1 MHEAALALSLLS
13 IVLKEAETVG
23 ANRVLSIT
31 VQAGEYAA
39 INEYALTFAWE
50 IAAKGTA
57 AAGAQLLLQAYPGSR
72 DLIIESMEVQK

>member
-57 AAGAQLLLQAYPGSR
+57 AAGGPIATTSV
-72 DLIIESMEVQK
+72 SW